1 MRYTFS
7 IAWRNL
13 WRHPVRSGLTAF
25 GMSVAVVM
33 VMWMVSYMGGM
44 YGQIYDVLIDQKLG
58 HVQVHHPDYPGR
70 SLMHDTLPDG
80 EALLASVDAL
90 PESVA
95 ATGRLTG
102 FGLVGSE
109 KTSTGGKLVGIDVAR
124 EDAVTNLSSRVREG
138 RLFDPEVPGEA
149 VVGIKLAEELEIEV
163 GGEVIAILQAA
174 DGSMANEL
182 YSVVGIVKTGD
193 ALLDRGGIWLDL
205 AALQETLALPDQLHE
220 VLVLG
225 SDMDLAPQLS
235 DAVKSSVSGD
245 HLVRTWSETD
255 PQTAQMAG
263 FQTLSIGIMLF
274 LFYGVAG
281 LGILNTMLMAVF
293 ERTRELGLL
302 QALGLKPGRIR
313 GIVIAES
320 AMLGVLAT
328 SLGGTLGF
336 ATQYWMVNTGMDM
349 SVNGKGMEYMGLT
362 LDPVIKGTYDVPTTV
377 FTLVFVFVV
386 CVGASV
392 WPAFRATRM
401 NPVDAMRT
409 V

>member
-1 MRYTFS
+1 MR
-7 IAWRNL
+7 
-13 WRHPVRSGLTAF
+13 GL
-25 GMSVAVVM
+25 
-33 VMWMVSYMGGM
+33 
-44 YGQIYDVLIDQKLG
+44 
-58 HVQVHHPDYPGR
+58 
-70 SLMHDTLPDG
+70 
-80 EALLASVDAL
+80 
-90 PESVA
+90 
-95 ATGRLTG
+95 
-102 FGLVGSE
+102 
-109 KTSTGGKLVGIDVAR
+109 
-124 EDAVTNLSSRVREG
+124 
-138 RLFDPEVPGEA
+138 DP
-149 VVGIKLAEELEIEV
+149 
-163 GGEVIAILQAA
+163 
-174 DGSMANEL
+174 
-182 YSVVGIVKTGD
+182 
-193 ALLDRGGIWLDL
+193 DL

-225 SDMDLAPQLS
+225 ADMDLAPALS
-235 DAVKSSVSGD
+235 QAVKSSVSED

-313 GIVIAES
+313 RIVIAES
-320 AMLGVLAT
+320 AMLGLLAT
-328 SLGGTLGF
+328 ATGGTLGF
-336 ATQYWMVNTGMDM
+336 AAQYWMVNTGMDM
-349 SVNGKGMEYMGLT
+349 SVNGKGLEYMGLT